1 MNAKIKSKVIYCS
14 KILLPIAI
22 IVGLFLSGVGVG
34 IITFEPPSS
43 ITGEITATIVIDFG
57 DGTNYTKILVM
68 DNSTVFDFLL
78 EVEKIGDIIVET
90 HEESGSYEIESI
102 TYNGEKY
109 THGEDGYWW
118 LFYIN
123 EQFAQDSA
131 DKVYVNNNDLIEWKF
146 EKF

>member
-1 MNAKIKSKVIYCS
+1 MNKKIKSRLIYSS
-14 KILLPIAI
+14 KILIPIAI
-22 IVGLFLSGVGVG
+22 IMGLFLSGISVG
-34 IITFEPPSS
+34 IITFEPPTT
-43 ITGEITATIVIDFG
+43 ITGEITATIFIDFG
-57 DGTNYTKILVM
+57 DGINYTKIMKM

-78 EVEKIGDIIVET
+78 KIEKIGDIIVET
-90 HEESGSYEIESI
+90 HEESGSYEIKSI
-102 TYNGEKY
+102 SYNGKKY
-109 THGEDGYWW
+109 SHGEEGHWW